1 MKYSKFVVSPW
12 HCEPETWRLDAPKS
26 RHWHIV
32 AEPHG
37 GAGYGAGAGSVQIS
51 LLASR
56 YSTCH
61 FNIAKNAVSVL
72 NVLYT
77 VHL

>member
-12 HCEPETWRLDAPKS
+12 HCEPETWGLDAPKS

-37 GAGYGAGAGSVQIS
+37 GAGAVQS
-51 LLASR
+51 KL
-56 YSTCH
+56 TCWPLDTVPH

-72 NVLYT
+72 NVYS
-77 VHL
+77 